1 MGAPPDA
8 DDVLAAVRLGW
19 TVAEV
24 RGRCQAVDGPGSA
37 TEGPPGRALPLRCEQ
52 DADGRRAEA
61 IAALKATFATV
72 AQKVPAL
79 DQHPGDDAHPYS
91 ALIAGAATAIDAP
104 PPDSD
109 DAKAV
114 RQALAA
120 LLQNFD
126 AHAQI
131 ALEAASDRQACG
143 YLLGRG
149 LAEAFWALT
158 DDASGKRLLGEA
170 RCKELSRLLGRLSA
184 YFNAYTAPSI
194 EGSLVVWQ
202 QVAATP
208 DWWAEDTGHAE
219 LYQQTRRWYELLV
232 IGQDPTTLV
241 KPFALLRSLR
251 TSLNAIRMFLPQL
264 VLGAVSILVLFGL
277 VAAANTPLGKT
288 FGVVVGGLGIT
299 FSSIVARAKSTAQ
312 GLTTRLKEDAY
323 ADLVAVAITIVPPR
337 APRDRPDNNP
347 VVPKSLY
354 SPTRRAVSAALQN
367 RKLTTPVM
375 V

>member
-114 RQALAA
+114 
-120 LLQNFD
+120 
-126 AHAQI
+126 
-131 ALEAASDRQACG
+131 
-143 YLLGRG
+143 
-149 LAEAFWALT
+149 
-158 DDASGKRLLGEA
+158 
-170 RCKELSRLLGRLSA
+170 
-184 YFNAYTAPSI
+184 
-194 EGSLVVWQ
+194 
-202 QVAATP
+202 
-208 DWWAEDTGHAE
+208 
-219 LYQQTRRWYELLV
+219 
-232 IGQDPTTLV
+232 
-241 KPFALLRSLR
+241 
-251 TSLNAIRMFLPQL
+251 QL
-264 VLGAVSILVLFGL
+264 
-277 VAAANTPLGKT
+277 
-288 FGVVVGGLGIT
+288 
-299 FSSIVARAKSTAQ
+299 
-312 GLTTRLKEDAY
+312 
-323 ADLVAVAITIVPPR
+323 
-337 APRDRPDNNP
+337 
-347 VVPKSLY
+347 
-354 SPTRRAVSAALQN
+354 
-367 RKLTTPVM
+367 
-375 V
+375 